1 MTDAM
6 CQTYFQGMQNT
17 KLQFLNISW
26 NQITGSSMEYLVQVL
41 HQNQD
46 LERLAMQH
54 NRLADA
60 DLTQFGSAI
69 ESHRSLNYLDVSAN
83 KIGNQEFVKL
93 FQAVSRSQIST
104 FHFRKNRIGGN
115 KIDHVLFCRS

>member
-1 MTDAM
+1 
-6 CQTYFQGMQNT
+6 
-17 KLQFLNISW
+17 
-26 NQITGSSMEYLVQVL
+26 MEYLVQVL

-60 DLTQFGSAI
+60 DLTQLASAI
-69 ESHRSLNYLDVSAN
+69 ESHRSLSYLDVSAN

-93 FQAVSRSQIST
+93 FHAVSRSQIST

-115 KIDHVLFCRS
+115 KIDHVLFCRSQNLRVLNLTQNRLSVQNGTSLLKYAK